1 MPRCLVFYAVVITR
15 QEKYDM
21 HRAFSALFFL
31 LLSIL
36 PSLGSAQDQA
46 AANGAALHPGDQ
58 IRIVVWRKPEMSG
71 DFPISANGT
80 VAHPLYREIQVTG
93 LSISAVEDRFR
104 TFLTKYETNP
114 QFVIQAL
121 VRIVVAGEVRSP
133 NVYSVPPETTIGQA
147 LALAGGPT
155 ERGELKVVKVIRDRQ
170 TISIDLSG
178 PDSEASILQIRSGD
192 QILVGRRKASATSLI
207 APVSSSIA
215 AIAAI
220 ISIIISASSSSSS
233 N

>member
-1 MPRCLVFYAVVITR
+1 LFSRQTTK

-21 HRAFSALFFL
+21 HRAFSVLFFL
-31 LLSIL
+31 LLSTVAT
-36 PSLGSAQDQA
+36 SGSAQTQGSE
-46 AANGAALHPGDQ
+46 NIAALHPGDQ

-80 VAHPLYREIQVTG
+80 VAHPLYRDIQVTG

-121 VRIVVAGEVRSP
+121 VRIVVAGEVRTP

-155 ERGELKVVKVIRDRQ
+155 DRGELKSVKVVRDRQ

-178 PDSEASILQIRSGD
+178 PDSDASILQIRSGD
-192 QILVGRRKASATSLI
+192 QILIGRRKASAASLI
-207 APVSSSIA
+207 APVSSTIA

-220 ISIIISASSSSSS
+220 ISIIITSSSSSS